1 MSGVEDIIKRIL
13 AMRPELTN
21 EAVRMM
27 IEEEKARAGGLLTEE
42 AAAHIVASILG
53 LGPGQRVE
61 ARIKISRLTSGLG
74 DVSLTGRVIH
84 IFPARKFTRKDGR
97 MGKVV
102 GMLLGDATG
111 SVRVVLWDEKADL
124 ISAGKIQPGKIVR
137 ILHGY
142 TRERQGEVEINVGRR
157 GEIYLEPMDTGKED
171 LPSVEAFFSRPG
183 EIRAVGMVNLA
194 GVIVEKSPVSTFSRR
209 TGGEGKVMRMKL
221 SDLKGGETLLV
232 LWDDSVDTLGTL
244 EVGTRLHVVHG
255 RARERTAGGIEVH
268 VSKITSVKVVEE
280 GIEVTSRLS
289 GASLKIADIAPNMR
303 NINLS
308 GRVLGRS
315 EVRTF
320 KRRDGEEGRV
330 ASLLLQDDTGSTRLS
345 LWDDDVKLLETIKEG
360 DNVSVEGAY
369 ARESLG
375 GLTLS
380 LGSEGR
386 IAVTEE
392 AGTPFLGEEKVVT
405 KISDL
410 REGMAEVTV
419 EGRIVEAPSIR
430 EVTTQR
436 GEIVKVASFVI
447 DDGTGEARV
456 SLWRQLVGEAEK
468 LSSGM
473 TIRIENG
480 YVRSSYNE
488 RWNITSGTFTKIRVG
503 SF

>member
-1 MSGVEDIIKRIL
+1 MSGIEDIIKRIL
-13 AMRPELTN
+13 AIRPELTK

-27 IEEEKARAGGLLTEE
+27 IEEEKRRAGGLLTEE

-61 ARIKISRLTSGLG
+61 AKMKISRLTSGLS

-84 IFPARKFTRKDGR
+84 IFPPRKFTRKDGR

-111 SVRVVLWDEKADL
+111 FVRVVLWDEKADL
-124 ISAGKIQPGKIVR
+124 ISAGKMQPGKIVR

-142 TRERQGEVEINVGRR
+142 TRERQGEVEVNVGRR

-171 LPSVEAFFSRPG
+171 LPPLEAFFLKPG
-183 EIRAVGMVNLA
+183 EIRAVGRVNLA
-194 GVIVEKSPVSTFSRR
+194 GVVVEKSPVSTFSRK

-221 SDLKGGETLLV
+221 SDLRGGETQLV
-232 LWDDSVDTLGTL
+232 LWDDSVDTLGAV
-244 EVGTRLHVVHG
+244 EVGTRLQIADG
-255 RARERTAGGIEVH
+255 RARERAGGGMEVH

-289 GASLKIADIAPNMR
+289 GAPLKIADITPNMR
-303 NINLS
+303 NINLL
-308 GRVLGRS
+308 GRVVGRS
-315 EVRTF
+315 GVRTF
-320 KRRDGEEGRV
+320 KRRDGGEGKV

-386 IAVTEE
+386 IAITEE
-392 AGTPFLGEEKVVT
+392 TGTPLLGEKEVVT
-405 KISDL
+405 RIGDL
-410 REGMAEVTV
+410 REGLAEVTV
-419 EGRIVEAPSIR
+419 EGRIVETPSIR

-436 GEIVKVASFVI
+436 GETVKVASFVI

-456 SLWRQLVGEAEK
+456 SLWRQLVEEAEK

-473 TIRIENG
+473 TVRLENC
-480 YVRSSYNE
+480 YVRSSFNE
-488 RWNITSGTFTKIRVG
+488 RWDITSGAFTKIRVG